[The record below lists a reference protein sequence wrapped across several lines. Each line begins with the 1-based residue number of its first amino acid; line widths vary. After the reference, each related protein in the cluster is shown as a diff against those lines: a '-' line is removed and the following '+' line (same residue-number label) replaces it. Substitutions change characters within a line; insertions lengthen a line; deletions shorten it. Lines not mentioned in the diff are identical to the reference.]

1 MNDKAIDIVS
11 DINGSANSASWKLW
25 CFTMDCPLIQLSVT
39 FVVISIS
46 ILIIY
51 NLMTR
56 KIVTRL
62 LVEQA
67 PKSEFGIVPVNGFG
81 SHAYSG
87 GAEYEPDPPFSR
99 GYADVL
105 R

>member
-1 MNDKAIDIVS
+1 
-11 DINGSANSASWKLW
+11 
-25 CFTMDCPLIQLSVT
+25 
-39 FVVISIS
+39 
-46 ILIIY
+46 
-51 NLMTR
+51 MTK

-62 LVEQA
+62 RVEQA

-87 GAEYEPDPPFSR
+87 GAEYEPDPPFCR
-99 GYADVL
+99 GSADLL

>member
-1 MNDKAIDIVS
+1 M
-11 DINGSANSASWKLW
+11 GSR
-25 CFTMDCPLIQLSVT
+25 FIELSVT
-39 FVVISIS
+39 FLVISIP
-46 ILIIY
+46 ILIVY
-51 NLMTR
+51 DLMTK

-81 SHAYSG
+81 SHASSG
-87 GAEYEPDPPFSR
+87 GAEYEPDPPFCR
-99 GYADVL
+99 GSADVL

>member
-1 MNDKAIDIVS
+1 M
-11 DINGSANSASWKLW
+11 SWR
-25 CFTMDCPLIQLSVT
+25 FIELSVT
-39 FVVISIS
+39 FLVISIP
-46 ILIIY
+46 ILIVY
-51 NLMTR
+51 DLMTK

-81 SHAYSG
+81 SHAHSG
-87 GAEYEPDPPFSR
+87 GAEYEPDPPFCR
-99 GYADVL
+99 GSANVL

>member
-1 MNDKAIDIVS
+1 M
-11 DINGSANSASWKLW
+11 G
-25 CFTMDCPLIQLSVT
+25 CPFIELSVT
-39 FVVISIS
+39 FLVISIS
-46 ILIIY
+46 ILIVY
-51 NLMTR
+51 DLMTK

-87 GAEYEPDPPFSR
+87 GAEYEPDPPFCR
-99 GYADVL
+99 GSANVL